1 MIKSYHSQKAQRSR
15 LIEILKRLIKN
26 YRFKKLWSASK
37 FLYLEKQPKIFIK
50 CCQILRLTLK
60 NALMVKA
67 IKR

>member
-1 MIKSYHSQKAQRSR
+1 MKSFST
-15 LIEILKRLIKN
+15 
-26 YRFKKLWSASK
+26 SK

-50 CCQILRLTLK
+50 CCQIMRLTPK